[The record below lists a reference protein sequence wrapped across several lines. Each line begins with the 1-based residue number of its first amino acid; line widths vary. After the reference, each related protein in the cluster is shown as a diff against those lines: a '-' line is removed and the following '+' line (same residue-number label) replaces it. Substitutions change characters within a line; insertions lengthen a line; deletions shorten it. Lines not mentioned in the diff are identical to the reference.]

1 MSSSPR
7 RSLFKFGAGNLP
19 KKEISMTA
27 EHEKEHL
34 HVSFQ
39 QQPMNE
45 YPLSN
50 RKKFAIRQDSLGY
63 TPDDE
68 HHASPVK
75 IDSLQY
81 LDDESEAYRAFNAA
95 NHFHYRGTFWN
106 EGKRKIMV
114 RYLQL
119 VMIGLIQG
127 SIAYF
132 TNVLSHGFIEGKF
145 DAIHDILAQG
155 NWLWAFFSYYF
166 RQLLFAACASCA
178 VMIEPMSGGSGIPEV
193 KCFLNG
199 IDLPRITDVKTGVC
213 KVLGVICSVSAG
225 LPVGKEGPMVH
236 SGSVVATAVTKNSV
250 RDDKARRDF
259 VACGAASGVCTA
271 FSAPIGGILFS
282 LEEGAS
288 YWSSS
293 VTFRTFF
300 CSMCSLA
307 TLYTW
312 NSFGQHYGKIG
323 FNKLFSFGNFIFEG
337 MESSYSVW
345 ELLVF
350 ACIGCMGGLI
360 GAIFNNTNERITH
373 WRIKHVNH
381 SKVRRFFEVLCI
393 SSLVS
398 VTSFGLPFLFHQCLE
413 LPVKEGMSQ
422 EQVDLLTRFVEFGC
436 PEGHYNPLAS
446 LFFTDGNDAIRL
458 LFHMHEHTFPMS
470 SLLLFFTFYIALA
483 TVTYGIAVPSGLFVP
498 SLLSGAAFGRLFGNL
513 IYKISPQNVAF
524 SNTYSLIGAAAVL
537 GGMAR
542 MTISLTVILLEA
554 TGNEQFVLPLM
565 LSLFCARI
573 VGSLFNSDLYHI
585 HIHLKPGVHFLDSEL
600 RAISGHHDL
609 YAGHIMSKHV
619 VFVRPIEKVGT
630 VYDLLSTCKHAYFP
644 VVDTDDKDVLYGTI
658 SRNVLTTLL
667 QKRAYGLPADTSVPL
682 NKNIVKQHVTLE
694 PDANYIPLVPYKT
707 LQREYPAFS
716 RIEDISLSEYDR
728 ECFLDIRPY
737 CNTAPHTVQE
747 TTSVNRAYEIFR
759 TLGLRMLI
767 VVNRYNQCVGTITRD
782 DLTVE
787 ALAKDMIRKG
797 KSI

>member
-1 MSSSPR
+1 MNGSPAR
-7 RSLFKFGAGNLP
+7 RK
-19 KKEISMTA
+19 T
-27 EHEKEHL
+27 
-34 HVSFQ
+34 
-39 QQPMNE
+39 
-45 YPLSN
+45 
-50 RKKFAIRQDSLGY
+50 FAIRQDSVGY
-63 TPDDE
+63 TPEED
-68 HHASPVK
+68 HHSTSNKHVK
-75 IDSLQY
+75 IHSLQY
-81 LDDESEAYRAFNAA
+81 LDDESEAYRAFNAT

-106 EGKRKIMV
+106 EGKRAIMV
-114 RYLQL
+114 RYFQL
-119 VMIGLIQG
+119 FMIGIIQG

-132 TNVLSHGFIEGKF
+132 TNVISHNLIEGKYE
-145 DAIHDILAQG
+145 AVKDILAEG
-155 NWLWAFFSYYF
+155 KWITAFLSFYS
-166 RQLLFAACASCA
+166 RQLLFAAFASCA

-199 IDLPRITDVKTGVC
+199 IDLPRVTDIKTGVC

-236 SGSVVATAVTKNSV
+236 SGSVVATAVSRSSV
-250 RDDKARRDF
+250 RNDKARRDF

-300 CSMCSLA
+300 CSMCSIA

-312 NSFGQHYGKIG
+312 NSVGVQYGKIG

-337 MESSYSVW
+337 METSYSVW

-350 ACIGCMGGLI
+350 VFIGCMGGLI
-360 GAIFNNTNERITH
+360 GAIFNNANERLTH
-373 WRIKHVNH
+373 WRIKHVNY
-381 SKVRRFFEVLCI
+381 SKARRFLEVLVI
-393 SSLVS
+393 SSIVS
-398 VTSFGLPFLFHQCLE
+398 TVTFVIPSVFHQCLK
-413 LPVKEGMSQ
+413 LPEADGMSQ
-422 EQVDLLTRFVEFGC
+422 EQIDLLDRFVEFGC
-436 PEGHYNPLAS
+436 PEGQYNPYAS
-446 LFFTDGNDAIRL
+446 LFFTDANVAIQL
-458 LFHMHEHTFPMS
+458 LFHMHQHTFPMV
-470 SLLLFFTFYIALA
+470 SLLLFFFCYISLA
-483 TVTYGIAVPSGLFVP
+483 TLTYGIAVPSGLFVP

-513 IYKISPQNVAF
+513 IYKISPHNVAF

-585 HIHLKPGVHFLDSEL
+585 HIHMKPGVHFLDPEL
-600 RAISGHHDL
+600 RAISAHHDL

-630 VYDLLSTCKHAYFP
+630 VYDILSTCRHAYFP
-644 VVDTDDKDVLYGTI
+644 VVDTEDKDVLYGAI
-658 SRNVLTTLL
+658 SRNVLTALL

-682 NKNIVKQHVTLE
+682 NNNIVERSHITLE
-694 PDANYIPLVPYKT
+694 PDANYVPLVPYTT
-707 LQREYPAFS
+707 LQRVSAWNVS
-716 RIEDISLSEYDR
+716 DI
-728 ECFLDIRPY
+728 
-737 CNTAPHTVQE
+737 
-747 TTSVNRAYEIFR
+747 
-759 TLGLRMLI
+759 
-767 VVNRYNQCVGTITRD
+767 
-782 DLTVE
+782 
-787 ALAKDMIRKG
+787 
-797 KSI
+797 

>member
-1 MSSSPR
+1 M
-7 RSLFKFGAGNLP
+7 SLFSFGKGNLP
-19 KKEISMTA
+19 GKKDESIRNNTT
-27 EHEKEHL
+27 EEEGRL
-34 HVSFQ
+34 LVSFEK
-39 QQPMNE
+39 PIMNE
-45 YPLSN
+45 RALSS
-50 RKKFAIRQDSLGY
+50 RRTMSIRQDSLGY
-63 TPDDE
+63 SPEE
-68 HHASPVK
+68 HHHSYVK

-81 LDDESEAYRAFNAA
+81 LDDESEAYRAFKASG
-95 NHFHYRGTFWN
+95 HFHYRGAFWN

-114 RYLQL
+114 RYMQL
-119 VMIGLIQG
+119 VMIGIFQG

-132 TNVLSHGFIEGKF
+132 TNVFSQSFIQGKF
-145 DAIHDILAQG
+145 DAVHDILNEG
-155 NWLWAFFSYYF
+155 NWLWGFFSYYS

-199 IDLPRITDVKTGVC
+199 IDLPRITDIKTGVC

-250 RDDKARRDF
+250 RDDRERRDF

-271 FSAPIGGILFS
+271 FSAPIGGILFA

-293 VTFRTFF
+293 ATFRTFF

-312 NSFGQHYGKIG
+312 NSLGAHYGKIG
-323 FNKLFSFGNFIFEG
+323 FDKLFSFGNFIFEG

-345 ELLVF
+345 ELLLFVF
-350 ACIGCMGGLI
+350 IGCMGGLI
-360 GAIFNNTNERITH
+360 GAIFNSTNEKITK
-373 WRIKHVNH
+373 WRMKYVNH
-381 SKVRRFFEVLCI
+381 SKSRRFLEVLFI

-398 VTSFGLPFLFHQCLE
+398 IISFGVPFVFHQCLE
-413 LPVKEGMSQ
+413 LPSSDDMTEKQ
-422 EQVDLLTRFVEFGC
+422 ADLLNRFVEFGC
-436 PEGHYNPLAS
+436 PEGSYNPLAS

-458 LFHMHEHTFPMS
+458 LFHMHQHTFPMT
-470 SLLLFFTFYIALA
+470 SLFIFFLFYISLA
-483 TVTYGIAVPSGLFVP
+483 TITYGIAVPSGLFVP
-498 SLLSGAAFGRLFGNL
+498 SLLSGAAFGRLLGNL

-554 TGNEQFVLPLM
+554 TGNEQFALPLM
-565 LSLFCARI
+565 ISLFCARI
-573 VGSLFNSDLYHI
+573 VGSLFNADLYHI
-585 HIHLKPGVHFLDSEL
+585 HIHMKPGVHFLEPEL
-600 RAISGHHDL
+600 RAISAHHDL
-609 YAGHIMSKHV
+609 YAGHIMSKDV

-630 VYDLLSTCKHAYFP
+630 VYDLLRTCGHSSFP
-644 VVDTDDKDVLYGTI
+644 VVDTNDKDILYGTI
-658 SRNVLTTLL
+658 NRNILITLL
-667 QKRAYGLPADTSVPL
+667 QKRSYGLPADTAVPL
-682 NKNIVKQHVTLE
+682 NKNIVKNYVTLE
-694 PDANYIPLVPYKT
+694 PNANYVPLVPYQT
-707 LQREYPAFS
+707 LQREHPGFS
-716 RIEDISLSEYDR
+716 KIEDIGLNEYDR
-728 ECFLDIRPY
+728 DCFIDMRPY

-759 TLGLRMLI
+759 TLGLRMLV

-787 ALAKDMIRKG
+787 TLAKHMITKG
-797 KSI
+797 KIL